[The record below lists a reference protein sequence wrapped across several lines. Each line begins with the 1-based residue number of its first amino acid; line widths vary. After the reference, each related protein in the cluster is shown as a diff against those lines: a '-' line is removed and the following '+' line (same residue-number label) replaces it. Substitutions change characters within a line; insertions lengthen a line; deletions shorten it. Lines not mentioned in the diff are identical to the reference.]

1 MYVLFKEMVMCPV
14 TVSHLSF
21 YWRIT
26 SFCCVFFFCVASHV
40 SFLYDSPSTLKRPV
54 RFPGTIERPQGV
66 EVAGSWHVEGCWG
79 SSESVR
85 GFCVFFRWSF
95 WIIEVWLC
103 NYVFVLH
110 RNKWIIVSGFWVF
123 DMSKA
128 IGYTFEDMFPILSHH
143 LAIFQTNK
151 QRCVSMYKV
160 NPWNSYT
167 AWDIQEYLVHQE
179 IQIDTFRHI
188 HPHKYTCIC
197 IYIYIYIW
205 VFPKIGGTPK
215 WMVYNGKAY

>member
-1 MYVLFKEMVMCPV
+1 MYPPVDSHDWLEKNVHLKMYVLFKEMVMCPV

-26 SFCCVFFFCVASHV
+26 SFCCVFFLRGFPRV
-40 SFLYDSPSTLKRPV
+40 FLV
-54 RFPGTIERPQGV
+54 WFTIHLEKACAISWNYR
-66 EVAGSWHVEGCWG
+66 EAAGSWSCRELKCGGLLREQWVSEGVLC
-79 SSESVR
+79 
-85 GFCVFFRWSF
+85 FFRWSF

-151 QRCVSMYKV
+151 QTKV
-160 NPWNSYT
+160 C
-167 AWDIQEYLVHQE
+167 
-179 IQIDTFRHI
+179 
-188 HPHKYTCIC
+188 KY
-197 IYIYIYIW
+197 
-205 VFPKIGGTPK
+205 V
-215 WMVYNGKAY
+215 